1 MVKKV
6 LIHTRRGIKFIV
18 LFLIAAFLI
27 IGTIAF
33 LYKPTYSVFINGE
46 QVGYTENKSKLQ
58 HKINNYIENGEE
70 NNKNVAFVQV
80 ANLPEYKLCLLKK
93 DIVANDDEIFE
104 KIKEEGTTY
113 YRYYAVADNQ
123 EEKIYVSNFEEAE
136 GIVKTLREKDSS
148 NIENIS
154 IIEKYETEIQ
164 NLATTEEAVSKL
176 YVQKPKVVQ
185 VANVKSK
192 KSSNMYQSTGSV
204 NTALTTSKAKANIG
218 INLIQPVSGI
228 ITSRFGAGSSLRRSS
243 HTGLDIATSSG
254 TPIKAAATG
263 TVTFSGYKGSYG
275 NLLVITHS
283 NGVQT
288 YYGHCS
294 KLYVSAG
301 ATVSQGQTI
310 AAVGSTGNSTGPHL
324 HLEVRLNGVAYNP
337 QNYVY

>member
-1 MVKKV
+1 MFKKV
-6 LIHTRRGIKFIV
+6 LIHTKRGIKFIV
-18 LFLIAAFLI
+18 LFVIATFLI

-46 QVGYTENKSKLQ
+46 QVGYTENRANLQ
-58 HKINNYIENGEE
+58 HKINDYIEKGDEG
-70 NNKNVAFVQV
+70 NKNVAFVQV

-93 DIVANDDEIFE
+93 NIVTNDDEIFE

-113 YRYYAVADNQ
+113 YRYYAITDNQ
-123 EEKIYVSNFEEAE
+123 EEKAYVASFEEAE
-136 GIVKTLREKDSS
+136 NITNKLKEKESS

-154 IIEKYETEIQ
+154 IIEKYETEIKD
-164 NLATTEEAVSKL
+164 LVTSDVAISKL
-176 YVQKPKVVQ
+176 YVEKPKVVQ
-185 VANVKSK
+185 VASK
-192 KSSNMYQSTGSV
+192 KTNKYQSTGSV
-204 NTALTTSKAKANIG
+204 NTALTTSSAKASLG
-218 INLIQPVSGI
+218 ITLIRPVSGI
-228 ITSRFGAGSSLRRSS
+228 ITSRFGAGSSIRRSS
-243 HTGLDIATSSG
+243 HTGLDIATSTG
-254 TPIKAAATG
+254 TPIVAAASG

-275 NLLVITHS
+275 NLLVISHG

-301 ATVSQGQTI
+301 ATVSQGQTV